1 MVELA
6 AALGKGADSASYA
19 ATRAALV
26 ADFNAAWLAPATGKY
41 SPGDGLQTANAAAL
55 ALHAPPSP
63 PATAAVRAA
72 LAAEVLAKDSHWS
85 TGIIGMRFLH
95 TALTE
100 AGNGS
105 LALDTLLQTTY
116 PSFGYWFSGVDET
129 AATTLWELPDSPS
142 QGPGMNSRNHR
153 ACKAR
158 GGGRARALAAR
169 SAPRSSSPLTPPHP
183 TPAPPADMFASVG
196 GWLYEDLLGIGQTRQ
211 FEPAYDP
218 TAPAAVG
225 FRHAVLFPRV
235 TAHPNLT
242 GASGEYASAAGR
254 YTMQWEVVSA
264 APASCA
270 QDAPENA
277 PVTLSCA
284 TGFTGVLFASFGTPT
299 GTCGGGFALGACN
312 AANSTQIVHDA
323 CVGKTSCTI
332 DVSTALFGD
341 PCFDTLKHLDV
352 LLNCSAAPTA
362 PPLVV
367 AVTVPANARATVRLP
382 FPSSLAPAAVSV
394 REGAA
399 PVWGPGGYAP
409 GVPGVSGCA
418 PAAAGAA
425 TPVGVATLDC
435 EVGSGEYAFT
445 LTH

>member
-6 AALGKGADSASYA
+6 AALGKGSDAASYA

-55 ALHAPPSP
+55 ALSAPPSA

-85 TGIIGMRFLH
+85 TGIIGMRHLH

-105 LALDTLLQTTY
+105 LAVDTLLQTTY

-129 AATTLWELPDSPS
+129 PATTMWELPDAPS
-142 QGPGMNSRNHR
+142 QGPGMNSRNH
-153 ACKAR
+153 
-158 GGGRARALAAR
+158 
-169 SAPRSSSPLTPPHP
+169 H
-183 TPAPPADMFASVG
+183 MFASVG
-196 GWLYEDLLGIGQTRQ
+196 GWLYEDALGIGQVRQ
-211 FEPAYDP
+211 FEAAYDP
-218 TAPAAVG
+218 TAPSAVG

-254 YTMQWEVVSA
+254 YTMQWEVASST
-264 APASCA
+264 PASCVA
-270 QDAPENA
+270 DAPENA
-277 PVTLSCA
+277 PVTLSCP
-284 TGFTGVLFASFGTPT
+284 TGIKGVVFASFGTPT
-299 GTCGGGFALGACN
+299 GTCSSGFALGACH

-332 DVSTALFGD
+332 LPSVTVFGE

-352 LLNCSAAPTA
+352 QLNCSAAPTA
-362 PPLVV
+362 PPLLV

-382 FPSSLAPAAVSV
+382 FASSVAPGAVSV

-399 PVWGPGGYAP
+399 VGWGAGGYVP
-409 GVPGVSGCA
+409 GVPGISSCA
-418 PAAAGAA
+418 LASAGAA
-425 TPVGVATLDC
+425 TPVGLATLDC

-445 LTH
+445 VTH